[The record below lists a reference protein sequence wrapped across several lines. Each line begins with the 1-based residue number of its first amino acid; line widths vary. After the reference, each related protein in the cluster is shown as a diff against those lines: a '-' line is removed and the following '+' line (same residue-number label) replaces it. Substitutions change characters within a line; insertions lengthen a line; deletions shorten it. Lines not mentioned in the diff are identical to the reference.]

1 MGFTLGATEYV
12 AKPVERAALL
22 EVLRKHVS
30 PRQDSAWNVL
40 VVDDDSETRN
50 FVSETLQSAGYS
62 TRAVTNGREALEVLS
77 GHQVD
82 SLILDLVMP
91 EMDGFEVLRNI
102 RRSASLRDTPVF
114 VLTGKDLSETEV
126 AVLTEETRAWLRK
139 SGPWKDDLL
148 TQLRR
153 AVAT

>member
-1 MGFTLGATEYV
+1 
-12 AKPVERAALL
+12 
-22 EVLRKHVS
+22 
-30 PRQDSAWNVL
+30 
-40 VVDDDSETRN
+40 
-50 FVSETLQSAGYS
+50 
-62 TRAVTNGREALEVLS
+62 
-77 GHQVD
+77 
-82 SLILDLVMP
+82 MP